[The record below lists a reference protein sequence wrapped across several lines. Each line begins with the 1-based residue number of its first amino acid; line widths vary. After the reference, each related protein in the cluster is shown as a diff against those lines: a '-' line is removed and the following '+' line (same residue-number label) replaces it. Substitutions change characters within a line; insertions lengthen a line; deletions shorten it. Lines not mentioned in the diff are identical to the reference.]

1 MEIAQ
6 IINNGYKIVLEKHA
20 DIDCI
25 KNAHKMI
32 VFRTYGHVHVLSCEL
47 EVLKYFHRDM
57 CLSDKWVL
65 HML

>member
-6 IINNGYKIVLEKHA
+6 IINNEYPTLQEIHA

-25 KNAHKMI
+25 KNSYKMT
-32 VFRTYGHVHVLSCEL
+32 VFRTYGHVHVLSYEL

-57 CLSDKWVL
+57 CLSDK
-65 HML
+65 